1 MGYLIIWA
9 ICAGICYAIAKD
21 RNRDTTTAVLL
32 GLLLGPIGVLVVL
45 LGKSD
50 G

>member
-1 MGYLIIWA
+1 MGFLIIWA

-21 RNRDTTTAVLL
+21 KGNDIATAVAL
-32 GLLLGPIGVLVVL
+32 GFFLGPIGVVIVAM
-45 LGKSD
+45 GKSD

>member
-1 MGYLIIWA
+1 MGYLIILA
-9 ICAGICYAIAKD
+9 ICVGICYAIAKD
-21 RNRDTTTAVLL
+21 KGNNITTAVLL
-32 GLLLGPIGVLVVL
+32 GFLLGPIGVLIVA